1 MGSLKNFDVKNDKI
15 SENYKKKSTFLN
27 KTVHYTVQTQY
38 LITNIRNFISRFFPD
53 FPDPV
58 FSRKFFLYGLVRGE
72 TLCHFVA
79 QFYYINYICS
89 LVCWQKLAGMKNAKN
104 ILFLGL

>member
-15 SENYKKKSTFLN
+15 SENYKKKSTFFN

-38 LITNIRNFISRFFPD
+38 LITNIGNFISGFFPD

-58 FSRKFFLYGLVRGE
+58 FSRKFFLDGLGRGQ

-79 QFYYINYICS
+79 YFYYINYLCS
-89 LVCWQKLAGMKNAKN
+89 LVGWQGVADMKNAKN
-104 ILFLGL
+104 ILVLGK